1 MNVHI
6 CSGHSHLV
14 SAIYRLLISCA
25 IKSKIAIICDHV
37 NVHWRTAAKYGAPET
52 SSFVAP
58 ALISCV
64 CGVSRF
70 RACANVIYFHI

>member
-1 MNVHI
+1 MNAHI
-6 CSGHSHLV
+6 CTRHSHLV
-14 SAIYRLLISCA
+14 NATYRLFISCA
-25 IKSKIAIICDHV
+25 IKFKIAIICEHV
-37 NVHWRTAAKYGAPET
+37 NVHWRTAAKHGAPKT